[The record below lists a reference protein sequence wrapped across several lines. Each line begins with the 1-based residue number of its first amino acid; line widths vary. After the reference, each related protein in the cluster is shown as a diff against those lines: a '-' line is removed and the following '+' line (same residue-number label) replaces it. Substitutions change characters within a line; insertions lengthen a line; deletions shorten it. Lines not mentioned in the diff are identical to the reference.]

1 MSLDHDYSKHTVQEL
16 SKKLQDLTKRIVY
29 IERTNLHASTLPQL
43 RQVRQLLMLELSTRV
58 EKRKLDMYNTF
69 WPEDSKII
77 GEEDRDE

>member
-1 MSLDHDYSKHTVQEL
+1 
-16 SKKLQDLTKRIVY
+16 
-29 IERTNLHASTLPQL
+29 
-43 RQVRQLLMLELSTRV
+43 MLELSTRV